1 MHFTL
6 DQTGVLYFWSP
17 GISWYVYI
25 DTSAEYRDEWVRRCH
40 HNWRGRIQIS
50 RNKLIKFGW
59 NIRRATWLPITGS
72 IGNRQFLKLKW
83 NQSSDLELW
92 RRTGESL
99 NSDALRAESPD
110 HLESLVTVVIFSFHY
125 SKLVCCKNFK
135 CHYFVA
141 VQVVQ
146 KDHIFDS
153 SMTLRPGKIISYS
166 RSPWNTVL
174 SDRADLVIITCM
186 I

>member
-1 MHFTL
+1 M
-6 DQTGVLYFWSP
+6 
-17 GISWYVYI
+17 
-25 DTSAEYRDEWVRRCH
+25 
-40 HNWRGRIQIS
+40 
-50 RNKLIKFGW
+50 
-59 NIRRATWLPITGS
+59 
-72 IGNRQFLKLKW
+72 
-83 NQSSDLELW
+83 
-92 RRTGESL
+92 

-125 SKLVCCKNFK
+125 SKLVCCENFK
-135 CHYFVA
+135 CHYFVS

-174 SDRADLVIITCM
+174 SDRADLVIITA
-186 I
+186 